1 LSSTQFVYAFFYGIF
16 VFGTVI
22 PPLLPTVFVVS
33 VGISAQRL
41 RQKQITCTYS
51 EGILIAGKV
60 NCAFFDKT
68 GTLTQSGMS
77 YFGTWSEDGMG
88 DQVKIGMAVCHSLR
102 ISKNGEMLGNH
113 VDQASFSST
122 GAELTKGENMV
133 IKLRGKSY
141 TILKQNEFD
150 NHRVT
155 QSVVVQDETGTKLA
169 FVKGSP
175 ESIRA
180 LCDGKT
186 IPKTFDGTLR
196 SGAKLGIYQLALAS
210 KKLDPSTDVSVLTR
224 DDLESSLGFCGFIHF
239 QNKIKSDTG
248 KVIKELQGGDVSV
261 SMITG
266 DNVLTG
272 ICIAREAG
280 MIEARSPV
288 LLGRKKGEEVEW
300 VNVDNDQVTNEPY
313 AGIDVD
319 LALTGEAWNTL
330 LINDPKY
337 AKGIFTHVRV
347 FGRCNPSD
355 KVSVVTTGVE
365 LGFKTLMCGDGQND
379 CGALKSAH
387 VGIALSSSEA
397 SVVAPFTS
405 LEKSITSVVDVL
417 REGRCALSSAFK
429 VYSFYIIY
437 GQLESYLQTIA
448 AYMFISFTEWCWVFM
463 DGFWSLLMAF
473 SLPLASAAPLLS
485 PYRPTASL
493 LGPRTMFSVCGLLAW
508 NFFFLTMALVAL
520 NNQDWYQCRKWT
532 SEDVSN
538 VLVVG
543 DNYETSVLF
552 IVGGFQYMASAV
564 ALNFGYTF
572 RASWFK
578 NYVFVSLVSLFM
590 IFQFVATLVP
600 SSFSCIWRLN
610 CDNEVRLTFGED
622 CRLDTIFSFL
632 LLCRRR
638 MLSDWSLQKL
648 PWL

>member
-1 LSSTQFVYAFFYGIF
+1 

-41 RQKQITCTYS
+41 RQRQITCTYS

-68 GTLTQSGMS
+68 GTLTQAGMS
-77 YFGTWSEDGMG
+77 FFGIWNAEGLADN
-88 DQVKIGMAVCHSLR
+88 VKVGMAVCHSLR
-102 ISKNGEMLGNH
+102 MSAKGEMLGNH

-122 GAELTKGENMV
+122 GAEIVVTKGENVV
-133 IKLRGKSY
+133 IKLAGKSY
-141 TILKQNEFD
+141 TLLKQNEFD

-155 QSVVVQDETGTKLA
+155 QSVVVQDESGAKLA

-180 LCDGKT
+180 LCDSKT

-196 SGAKLGIYQLALAS
+196 SCSKLGIYQLALAY
-210 KKLDPSTDVSVLTR
+210 KTLDPGTDVSVLTR
-224 DDLESSLGFCGFIHF
+224 DDLESSLIFCGFVHF
-239 QNKIKSDTG
+239 QNKMQSDTP
-248 KVIKELQGGDVSV
+248 KVMKELQGGDVSV
-261 SMITG
+261 TMITG

-280 MIEARSPV
+280 MIDARSPV

-313 AGIDVD
+313 AGIDID
-319 LALTGEAWNTL
+319 LALTGEAWTTL
-330 LINDPKY
+330 LTNDPKY

-355 KVSVVTTGVE
+355 KVSVVTTAVE

-448 AYMFISFTEWCWVFM
+448 AFMFISFTEWCWVFM

-473 SLPLASAAPLLS
+473 SLPLASAAPILS

-572 RASWFK
+572 RAPWYK
-578 NYVFVSLVSLFM
+578 NYVFVGLVSLFM
-590 IFQFVATLVP
+590 TFQFVATLVP

-610 CDNEVRLTFGED
+610 CDNEVRFAFTPHRWPQIQSAHFDLF
-622 CRLDTIFSFL
+622 TIS
-632 LLCRRR
+632 R
-638 MLSDWSLQKL
+638 MLCDWLRA
-648 PWL
+648 